1 MKRKTTRLAR
11 GMKWGSPERTPR
23 EFPPTGLIRQERSQR
38 QVAETERVAL
48 QHLAPGWEK
57 YSLFRF
63 FHQPYLR

>member
-11 GMKWGSPERTPR
+11 GMKWGPLERDAARTR
-23 EFPPTGLIRQERSQR
+23 PPGLIRQERSQR
-38 QVAETERVAL
+38 QVAETERMAL

-57 YSLFRF
+57 SSLFRF